1 MAIRLIPLLGL
12 TLAVLCGTAS
22 AKQLAFSR
30 EELQLHYVWQYETA
44 ATQAFTLILPT
55 ETALPPW
62 SAWRPAQADAFVF
75 QQLLRDA
82 REQFPDVSF
91 RYSKTADGSTVD
103 FQSTEPALLPQIK
116 SWLAQQQETLFMAYL
131 DQHYYKRHDGNN
143 GRLIRPDHVR
153 IATDSSPELQE
164 TAQALQRMIIS
175 SASEEQKQR
184 YQNDEKS
191 LVVAGLLNFVQSI
204 PYDPLETANGQRGV
218 GFLMPAQ
225 VLAQNRG
232 DCDSKSTLLMSLL
245 KVLYPDLPQ
254 AIVYVPDHAFLA
266 VSLSRRI
273 GNEETIR
280 IDGQPFIPL
289 EVTGPA
295 EIPPG
300 IAGDKSQLYIRNN
313 QYQYERV
320 QLTTTNSTPN

>member
-91 RYSKTADGSTVD
+91 RYSKTANGSTVD

-116 SWLAQQQETLFMAYL
+116 SWLAQQQI
-131 DQHYYKRHDGNN
+131 
-143 GRLIRPDHVR
+143 GRAHV
-153 IATDSSPELQE
+153 
-164 TAQALQRMIIS
+164 
-175 SASEEQKQR
+175 
-184 YQNDEKS
+184 
-191 LVVAGLLNFVQSI
+191 
-204 PYDPLETANGQRGV
+204 
-218 GFLMPAQ
+218 
-225 VLAQNRG
+225 
-232 DCDSKSTLLMSLL
+232 
-245 KVLYPDLPQ
+245 
-254 AIVYVPDHAFLA
+254 
-266 VSLSRRI
+266 
-273 GNEETIR
+273 
-280 IDGQPFIPL
+280 
-289 EVTGPA
+289 
-295 EIPPG
+295 
-300 IAGDKSQLYIRNN
+300 
-313 QYQYERV
+313 
-320 QLTTTNSTPN
+320 